1 MDHDLK
7 RKPVFLTV
15 ITLVLLL
22 LSTSA
27 FQSNQFIQYVSANSQ
42 PLFHPGYG
50 TATIDGYIDPV
61 EWATAASLSL
71 PMYSAD
77 TPLTGTFY
85 VMQTATDLYFGF
97 TIDDDE
103 FTQDPVGKWG
113 IYGDM
118 IQISFD
124 DNNNGT
130 IFEAGENKLNVYSYD
145 PWFRD
150 AYFTGSGGSSST
162 DTNGG
167 GASNGAGMSARH
179 ADKNHFEARFP
190 LCSGDTGFDF
200 CLQPG
205 DTLGFWLEY
214 YDAYLD
220 SEFSF
225 DNMFYPGTTG
235 FYSLALIET
244 GDFHIYL
251 PLILK

>member
-1 MDHDLK
+1 MDLDIK

-15 ITLVLLL
+15 ISLVLLL

-27 FQSNQFIQYVSANSQ
+27 FQSNHFIQYVSANSQ

-61 EWATAASLSL
+61 EWATADSLSL

-103 FTQDPVGKWG
+103 FTLDSVGKWG
-113 IYGDM
+113 IYGD
-118 IQISFD
+118 ILTIDFD

-130 IFEAGENKLNVYSYD
+130 LFEAGENKFSVYSYD
-145 PWFRD
+145 PWSWD
-150 AYFTGSGGSSST
+150 AYFTGTGESSSE

-167 GASNGAGMSARH
+167 GANNGTGMSARH

-205 DTLGFWLEY
+205 DTLGFRLEY
-214 YDAYLD
+214 QDAYLAP
-220 SEFSF
+220 EFSL
-225 DNMFYPGTTG
+225 DNMYYPGTEG